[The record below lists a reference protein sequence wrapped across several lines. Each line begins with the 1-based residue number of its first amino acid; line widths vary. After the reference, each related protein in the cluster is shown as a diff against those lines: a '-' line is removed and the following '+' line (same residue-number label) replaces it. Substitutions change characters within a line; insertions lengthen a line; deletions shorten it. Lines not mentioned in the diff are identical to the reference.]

1 MRSRLLLLALATGSL
16 VLVAFLI
23 PLALLLRSTAAEHA
37 SDAAA
42 TQAQAVASVVATL
55 DQRQLPLVVD
65 QAGGQMTVFLPDGTV
80 VGRPAPRDAA
90 VALAAT
96 GRSLTARV
104 PGGREVLVAVAGL
117 PGGTAVVRAF
127 VTDADLRRGVTRSWL
142 ILGGVGTGL
151 LAVSAAVAALLARSI
166 TRPLSALVGAADA
179 MAGGDLDTRAAD
191 DGPREVRQVGRALN
205 RLASRITELLHHER
219 ETVADLSHRLRT
231 PLTALR
237 IDAESLPA
245 SEDAQRIVHGVD
257 DLERAVTEIIRTAR
271 RPDTDPRAA
280 RCDAA
285 AVVAERAAFWA
296 ALAEDQGRVMRVA
309 VPAGAVPVRARVDDV
324 AVCVDTLLDNVFT
337 HTPEGTA
344 MSVELAVAESGG
356 ARLTV
361 ADSGPGF
368 PDPAAAAERGAGTGL
383 HSTGLGLDIARRVAA
398 GSGGSLAVGASVS
411 GGAAVV
417 AAFGP
422 PADDGGPT
430 ARRTTR
436 RVRRALRRPDLG

>member
-42 TQAQAVASVVATL
+42 GQAQTVASVVATV

-65 QAGGQMTVFLPDGTV
+65 QSGRRMTVFLPDGTV
-80 VGRPAPRDAA
+80 VGDPAPRDAA

-96 GRSLTARV
+96 GRSLTAQV
-104 PGGREVLVAVAGL
+104 PGGREVLVAVSGL
-117 PGGTAVVRAF
+117 PSGTAVVRAF
-127 VTDADLRRGVTRSWL
+127 VSDAELRRGVTRSWL
-142 ILGGVGTGL
+142 ILGGVGVGL
-151 LAVSAAVAALLARSI
+151 LAVSAAVAALLANSI

-179 MAGGDLDTRAAD
+179 MAGGDLDVRAAAE
-191 DGPREVRQVGRALN
+191 GPREVRHVGRALN
-205 RLASRITELLHHER
+205 RLASRVTELLHHER

-237 IDAESLPA
+237 IDAESLTD
-245 SEDAQRIVHGVD
+245 SEDARRIVDGLD

-271 RPDTDPRAA
+271 RSDTDPAA
-280 RCDAA
+280 AHCDAA
-285 AVVAERAAFWA
+285 GVVADRAAFWA
-296 ALAEDQGRVMRVA
+296 ALAEDQSRRMFVD
-309 VPAGAVPVRARVDDV
+309 VPSAPVLVGATADDV

-337 HTPEGTA
+337 HTPEGTPMGVQLTGTA
-344 MSVELAVAESGG
+344 SGG

-368 PDPAAAAERGAGTGL
+368 PDAAAAAERGVGTRP
-383 HSTGLGLDIARRVAA
+383 HSTGLGLDIARRVATK
-398 GSGGSLAVGASVS
+398 SGGTLVLGTSSS
-411 GGAAVV
+411 GGAAVIV
-417 AAFGP
+417 EFGAAR
-422 PADDGGPT
+422 DDAAPVRRQGRR
-430 ARRTTR
+430 ARRRSRWT
-436 RVRRALRRPDLG
+436 